1 MGIDLPDASGEASST
16 APSERSA
23 EIDGQPLS
31 AFEIF
36 VHDDRYSVPTL
47 HLIPAA
53 YESAARRMAEVLL
66 LSSAHHQG
74 VELWR
79 HGEQLLALGTCT
91 DRRGSAAS
99 SNALRLASGG

>member
-1 MGIDLPDASGEASST
+1 MRIDLSEALAQAAP
-16 APSERSA
+16 APSSERPD
-23 EIDGQPLS
+23 ETDRGLLS

-47 HLIPAA
+47 HLVPAA
-53 YESAARRMAEVLL
+53 YESAARRLAQVLL

-79 HGEQLLALGTCT
+79 DGEQLLSLGICT
-91 DRRGSAAS
+91 DRRSSATRS
-99 SNALRLASGG
+99 DALRLASGG